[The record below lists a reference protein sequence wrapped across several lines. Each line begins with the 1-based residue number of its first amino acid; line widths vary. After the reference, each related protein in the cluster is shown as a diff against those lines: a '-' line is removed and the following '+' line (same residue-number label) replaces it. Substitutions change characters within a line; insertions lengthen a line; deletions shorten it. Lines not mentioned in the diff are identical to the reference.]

1 MGYYHAGH
9 ASLISYARSMAD
21 KVIVSLFVNPTQ
33 FGPNEDLEAYPRDFE
48 KDSALVRELGGD
60 VLYAP
65 EPENM
70 YAPDHA
76 TWVEVPALAN
86 TLCGLSRPIHFRG
99 VCTVVLKLFM
109 LAQPSLAVFGEKDW
123 QQLAIIKKMV
133 SDLNVPVEVVGRPI
147 VREADGLALSS
158 RNVYLTPE
166 ERAQAPQIRKSLEMA
181 AGLAAGG
188 ERDAA
193 RIIEAVRGYLAEHL
207 PTGEEDYISIVDPAV
222 LTKVDRIEDM
232 ALCALAIRLGKARLI
247 DNILLKVGSEDE
259 SGGGEETFL
268 KKGFLPPSP
277 SKDFLTLSNPVRR
290 TGDTWEFFVFLGR
303 EEKKRLG
310 DFFFLKAHYF

>member
-1 MGYYHAGH
+1 MEIIRTVADMKARAAAWKAEGLSVGLVPTMGSLHEGH
-9 ASLISYARSMAD
+9 ESLMDAAREASDR
-21 KVIVSLFVNPTQ
+21 VVVSVFVNPIQ
-33 FGPNEDLEAYPRDFE
+33 FGPGEDYEAYPRDLE
-48 KDSALVRELGGD
+48 RDARICERHGVD
-60 VLYAP
+60 VVFHP
-65 EPENM
+65 EVDDM
-70 YAPDHA
+70 YAPAH
-76 TWVEVPALAN
+76 N
-86 TLCGLSRPIHFRG
+86 TFVVMETLTDSLCGASRPGHFRG
-99 VCTVVLKLFM
+99 VCTVVTKLFNIV
-109 LAQPSLAVFGEKDW
+109 QPHRAFFGQKDA

-247 DNILLKVGSEDE
+247 DNILLKVGE
-259 SGGGEETFL
+259 
-268 KKGFLPPSP
+268 
-277 SKDFLTLSNPVRR
+277 
-290 TGDTWEFFVFLGR
+290 
-303 EEKKRLG
+303 
-310 DFFFLKAHYF
+310 

>member
-1 MGYYHAGH
+1 MC
-9 ASLISYARSMAD
+9 I
-21 KVIVSLFVNPTQ
+21 
-33 FGPNEDLEAYPRDFE
+33 RD
-48 KDSALVRELGGD
+48 S
-60 VLYAP
+60 YAP

-222 LTKVDRIEDM
+222 LTKVDRIKDM

-247 DNILLKVGSEDE
+247 DNILLKVGE
-259 SGGGEETFL
+259 
-268 KKGFLPPSP
+268 
-277 SKDFLTLSNPVRR
+277 LS
-290 TGDTWEFFVFLGR
+290 LI
-303 EEKKRLG
+303 
-310 DFFFLKAHYF
+310 HI